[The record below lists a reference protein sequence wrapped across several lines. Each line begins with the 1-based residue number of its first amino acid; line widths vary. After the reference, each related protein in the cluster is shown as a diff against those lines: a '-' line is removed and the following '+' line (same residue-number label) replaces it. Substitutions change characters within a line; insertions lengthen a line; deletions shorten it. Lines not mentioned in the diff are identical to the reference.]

1 MSVSAC
7 ASDEQPAVQT
17 ADEPAQGSVSVTFT
31 PFEDPGTDP
40 LADVVVATEPDMA
53 PAVTSDDTLPAG
65 IASPAAPADQPAPA
79 DDVDAYGNQLAPPH
93 PNPELARSS
102 RVQPLLTLL
111 SDLHARGERTVVSPD
126 QMAPATVRSM
136 AIVCAGGDARANE
149 YFGSQV
155 FAPGEASSEDMTWIV
170 YQRTD
175 GQIVKEFHDAQV
187 LDACHMIG
195 DDYFDYGGFAALR
208 GPGVGAELDRIT
220 DLDFDPYDEPG
231 VTGGVGFS
239 LSVIG
244 SR

>member
-1 MSVSAC
+1 M
-7 ASDEQPAVQT
+7 QT
-17 ADEPAQGSVSVTFT
+17 ADAPPQASVSVTFT
-31 PFEDPGTDP
+31 PFEDPGADP
-40 LADVVVATEPDMA
+40 LDDVVVAIEPDMA
-53 PAVTSDDTLPAG
+53 PAVTPGDAPPAST
-65 IASPAAPADQPAPA
+65 ASPAAPAG
-79 DDVDAYGNQLAPPH
+79 DVDAYGNQLAPPH
-93 PNPELARSS
+93 PNLELARSS

-136 AIVCAGGDARANE
+136 AIVCVGGDVRANE
-149 YFGSQV
+149 YFGTQV
-155 FAPGEASSEDMTWIV
+155 FAPGEVSSEDMTWII

-175 GQIVKEFHDAQV
+175 GQIVKEFHDNKV
-187 LDACHMIG
+187 LNVCHMIG

-220 DLDFDPYDEPG
+220 DLDFDTYDEPG
-231 VTGGVGFS
+231 VTGGVRFD